1 MNDHHR
7 IRNPALAT
15 AVLLASGAA
24 LAQQD
29 RQTEPVVPV
38 GPPAVPVKPA
48 GPAVVPAVPLERVEG
63 VETVTLDT
71 PRGPVVVVS
80 FPVSGNVASSDYN
93 IDFSRLDADRDGYVT
108 RGEIESAKGSANGAV
123 RKLQA
128 QFAAVDAT
136 GDGKLSFME
145 LIDWVY

>member
-1 MNDHHR
+1 M
-7 IRNPALAT
+7 
-15 AVLLASGAA
+15 
-24 LAQQD
+24 
-29 RQTEPVVPV
+29 VPV

-80 FPVSGNVASSDYN
+80 FPVSGNVASSDCN
-93 IDFSRLDADRDGYVT
+93 IDFSRLDTNSDGNVT
-108 RGEIESAKGSANGAV
+108 RQELDGAKGDANGAV

-128 QFAAVDAT
+128 QFAAVDAPAT
-136 GDGKLSFME
+136 AS
-145 LIDWVY
+145 